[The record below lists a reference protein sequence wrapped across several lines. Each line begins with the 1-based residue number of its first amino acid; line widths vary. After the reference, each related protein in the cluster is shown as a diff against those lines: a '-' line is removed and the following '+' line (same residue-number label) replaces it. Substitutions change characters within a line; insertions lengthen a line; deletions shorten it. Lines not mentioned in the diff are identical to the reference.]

1 MNTDPTKEEILNFL
15 RNDPAT
21 KYVINDNESSV
32 EEALYYIA
40 YNYHTGQSS
49 NLYSILSTS
58 QYRPSVSFTGD
69 IYADSHDD
77 IPIYIYDAIVSFM
90 FSKE

>member
-1 MNTDPTKEEILNFL
+1 MNTDPTKEEILSFL

-21 KYVINDNESSV
+21 KHVIDYNDSV
-32 EEALYYIA
+32 EEAIYYIA
-40 YNYHTGQSS
+40 YNYHTGQFS

-58 QYRPSVSFTGD
+58 QYRPRMSFTGD

-90 FSKE
+90 FSKK